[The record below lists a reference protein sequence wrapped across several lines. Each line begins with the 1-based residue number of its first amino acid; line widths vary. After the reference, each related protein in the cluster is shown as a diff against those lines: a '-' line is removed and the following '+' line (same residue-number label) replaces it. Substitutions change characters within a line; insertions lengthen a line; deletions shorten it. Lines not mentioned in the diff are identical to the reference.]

1 MAPQRRDQDM
11 AKQQIR
17 SDKLA
22 QPSGVFSH
30 ATMIEARGRLVFI
43 SGMTSRRADGTIAGI
58 GDIEAQTRQVCEN
71 LKAAV
76 EGAGGSMDDIC
87 RVDVYIRNMEQ
98 FDKIHEVRR
107 EYFKE
112 PLPASTM
119 VEVVKMTHPDYLIEI
134 SAIAVIP

>member
-1 MAPQRRDQDM
+1 M

-17 SDKLA
+17 SDRLA
-22 QPSGVFSH
+22 RPSGVFSH
-30 ATMIEARGRLVFI
+30 ATAIEARGRLVFI
-43 SGMTSRRADGTIAGI
+43 SGMVARRADGTMAGV

-76 EGAGGSMDDIC
+76 EAAGGTMDDIC

-98 FDKIHEVRR
+98 FPGIHKVRA

-119 VEVVKMTHPDYLIEI
+119 VEVTKMTSPDALIEI
-134 SAIAVIP
+134 NAIAVIPD